1 MITEDYISEVIR
13 HTLVLAHNN
22 HIFVYV
28 SPHVKL
34 LTMKAY
40 VWGWKMSKAATE
52 TLMVYYGDQSKFNGS
67 SDEDTKRRVEA
78 FLTKYAK

>member
-13 HTLVLAHNN
+13 HALVLAHDNQ
-22 HIFVYV
+22 IFVQV

-34 LTMKAY
+34 LTMQAH
-40 VWGWKMSKAATE
+40 VGGWKRGKTATE
-52 TLMVYYGDQSKFNGS
+52 KLEVYYGDKGKFNYG

-78 FLTKYAK
+78 FLSKYAK